1 MKPYE
6 PIDGQ
11 LGVLQLR
18 LMRSARAF
26 LDPMLN
32 LGLITPEAAK
42 RVLMDEV
49 VLSEPMAKQEVDRY
63 TFNAPG
69 QATAYF
75 YGSQILQAT
84 RAKAEIALGKRFDLL
99 SFHDFLMQQG
109 LLPLS
114 LLDKAVM
121 EEYVPGRM
129 K

>member
-1 MKPYE
+1 MKQYFPPE
-6 PIDGQ
+6 GQ

-18 LMRSARAF
+18 LLRAARAF

-32 LGLITPEAAK
+32 LGMIEPEAAQ
-42 RVLMDEV
+42 RLLMREV
-49 VLSEPMAKQEVDRY
+49 GLSEPMAKQEVDRY

-75 YGSQILQAT
+75 YGYQKLEAT
-84 RAKAEIALGKRFDLL
+84 RARAEIALGERFDVL
-99 SFHDFLMQQG
+99 SFHDFILNQG

-121 EEYVPGRM
+121 DEYVPSR
-129 K
+129 KR